1 MTAPGWA
8 GAFLLAAAVA
18 SGLAAGVL
26 GLYAHT
32 IMPGLRRV
40 DDRTFVAAFQALDRA
55 ILNPWFLTAFFGAPV
70 LTGAATVLVWTGD
83 DVVMAA
89 WLLAAF
95 VLLLASVV
103 VTVAVNVPL
112 NDALKAAG
120 DPHHIADLAGTRRA
134 FDEARWAAANRV
146 RAVACTAAFAI
157 LVGAVWA
164 HGQAAA

>member
-1 MTAPGWA
+1 
-8 GAFLLAAAVA
+8 VA

-32 IMPGLRRV
+32 IMPALRRV

-70 LTGAATVLVWTGD
+70 LTGVAAVLAWSGD
-83 DVVMAA
+83 DGVLAA
-89 WLLAAF
+89 WLRAAF

-120 DPHHIADLAGTRRA
+120 DPDSITDLPGARRA
-134 FDEARWAAANRV
+134 FSEARWVAANRV
-146 RAVACTAAFAI
+146 RTLAYTAAFAI